1 MNHNPTIIT
10 DKKTKQL
17 LFDAVKL
24 RQRTETRKIKFKKND
39 EHIKSG
45 DTSFYHN
52 LDITVELDKMIKY
65 LLAKSSKN
73 NIGKEVSN
81 TFDNDLKTPYADFW
95 SEAFVHLE
103 RSDGTS
109 EIIRKE
115 IEFVS
120 DSGSHDEMIR
130 FGRFFNINQIITDD
144 NLKLSNDDNILGA
157 VKGDIDEFRSPFV
170 LSLSSYDG
178 DLNKH
183 SKDFSNNL
191 IPGAGIWGVLIQPE
205 SYGYYSNVHNGSSS
219 NENINSNT
227 YFRTGDIEKEFTFNQ
242 SDVKD
247 NRNNAYIVPAVLVG
261 QQFNLPTQFKT
272 ELFLTNKNVLLG
284 KVENT
289 GGTGEPKLEENNIL
303 SESLKNEDKAF
314 ANQYLKFFDRKLVK
328 SRVDYI
334 QRFVDY
340 YSNTTDQLKLFT
352 EVKTN
357 LFQSKPIVLRPRTD
371 STFDVGGRINIKFE
385 LDIRGA
391 VSNGYVSGITEYN
404 TGSLSNWKLDPGNN
418 GESYKDESFIRYN

>member
-1 MNHNPTIIT
+1 MNHNPTTIT

-17 LFDAVKL
+17 IFDAVKL
-24 RQRTETRKIKFKKND
+24 RQRTETKKIKFKKND
-39 EHIKSG
+39 DHIKSG

-73 NIGKEVSN
+73 NIGVEISN
-81 TFDNDLKTPYADFW
+81 IFDNDLKSPFADFW
-95 SEAFVHLE
+95 SEVFVHLE

-115 IEFVS
+115 IEFVP
-120 DSGSHDEMIR
+120 DSGSHDEIIR
-130 FGRFFNINQIITDD
+130 FSRFFNITQIITED
-144 NLKLSNDDNILGA
+144 NLRLTNDNNILGS

-170 LSLSSYDG
+170 LSLSSYDD

-191 IPGAGIWGVLIQPE
+191 IPGAGIGGILIQPE
-205 SYGYYSNVHNGSSS
+205 SYGYYSNIHNGSSS
-219 NENINSNT
+219 NENINSKT

-242 SDVKD
+242 SDIKD
-247 NRNNAYIVPAVLVG
+247 KRNNAYIVPAAIVG
-261 QQFNLPTQFKT
+261 QQFNSPTQFKT
-272 ELFLTNKNVLLG
+272 NLFLTNKNVLLG

-289 GGTGEPKLEENNIL
+289 GGSGEPKLEENNIL
-303 SESLKNEDKAF
+303 SESLKNEDKSF
-314 ANQYLKFFDRKLVK
+314 ANQYLKFFDRGLAKE
-328 SRVDYI
+328 RVNYI
-334 QRFVDY
+334 QRFIDY
-340 YSNTTDQLKLFT
+340 YTNTTDKLKLFT

-357 LFQSKPIVLRPRTD
+357 LFESKPIVLRPRTD
-371 STFDVGGRINIKFE
+371 STFDVGGRISIKFE
-385 LDIRGA
+385 LDIRSA

-404 TGSLSNWKLDPGNN
+404 TGSLSNWKLDPSNG